1 MIKGIKLDAVRN
13 YVSNLDPAKGTD
25 EATVFELGTL
35 DSRIMGRITDKA
47 TTMSINPNRPDDEVD
62 TTVNASEVA
71 FETVQYGLRGWKNFV
86 DDDGKE
92 IPFKTTKRNHGGTS
106 YRVVDEDVL
115 KMLPRAVIVE
125 LAAEIRK
132 DNELSEAEAKN

>member
-1 MIKGIKLDAVRN
+1 MIRGIKLDSTRN
-13 YVSNLDPAKGTD
+13 FVSSLDPDKGTD
-25 EATVFELGTL
+25 KATVFEIGSL

-47 TTMSINPNRPDDEVD
+47 TTMSINPNRPDEEVD

-86 DDDGKE
+86 DEDGNE
-92 IPFKTTKRNHGGTS
+92 IPFKTVKRNHGGTS
-106 YRVVDEDVL
+106 YRVVDEEVL
-115 KMLPRAVIVE
+115 KLLPRAIIGE
-125 LAAEIRK
+125 LANEIRK